1 MKSWGNAING
11 SLPKWNAAG
20 YSDSWRH
27 RPRNPHVRLCEPLC
41 GLLRGGAVSLPGEGF
56 QAVFEQIFGG
66 SSDSAEDKNR
76 GPAEAQRSGFGG
88 KRRRSGMSEC
98 SPLSAETRD
107 MELAPTRSRIKIS
120 KPGRELRFFLRDRL
134 SGTVQIRTV
143 GGSVPPLQYPSP
155 HSILQSR
162 LKCGI
167 IAHGKDVRI
176 MLLKKIYCRMFQACF
191 GLGAR
196 VLPWRRPE
204 CITGA
209 GSLQASGGA
218 GGCAGSVPHREPEG
232 EGPGIY

>member
-1 MKSWGNAING
+1 MWPPSG
-11 SLPKWNAAG
+11 
-20 YSDSWRH
+20 
-27 RPRNPHVRLCEPLC
+27 
-41 GLLRGGAVSLPGEGF
+41 RGGVPAPGEGF

-76 GPAEAQRSGFGG
+76 VPAEAQRSGFGG
-88 KRRRSGMSEC
+88 KRRRSGMSEF

-218 GGCAGSVPHREPEG
+218 GGCAGSVPHREPDG